1 MGEPWQRFGLQLG
14 CCSVAS
20 SQDWP
25 QRQWIDFRE
34 STALVTSNAG
44 LLILGMLTKF
54 EGTAA
59 STWPLV
65 TTTGFSKHPRHEGSK
80 WGKHRGKN
88 YQFTHGYHLPIMSW
102 SNPVTTYSIHPQ
114 FLHAQLL
121 PGLCPCSAHFLDAA
135 KVRATLRHPS
145 FRGFLHSTFHQLI
158 CVDLS

>member
-65 TTTGFSKHPRHEGSK
+65 TTGFSTPGTRAVNWVNIE
-80 WGKHRGKN
+80 GKN
-88 YQFTHGYHLPIMSW
+88 DQFTRGYHLPTMSW
-102 SNPVTTYSIHPQ
+102 SNPVTTSIHPQ
-114 FLHAQLL
+114 FHAAPTWTSSGLSSL
-121 PGLCPCSAHFLDAA
+121 PG
-135 KVRATLRHPS
+135 
-145 FRGFLHSTFHQLI
+145 RGKSSSDTEASFLHSVSTTL
-158 CVDLS
+158 C

>member
-1 MGEPWQRFGLQLG
+1 MGEPWERFGLQLG

-65 TTTGFSKHPRHEGSK
+65 TTGFSKHPRHEGSK
-80 WGKHRGKN
+80 LGKHRRN
-88 YQFTHGYHLPIMSW
+88 MTNLPVAII
-102 SNPVTTYSIHPQ
+102 YLQ
-114 FLHAQLL
+114 
-121 PGLCPCSAHFLDAA
+121 
-135 KVRATLRHPS
+135 
-145 FRGFLHSTFHQLI
+145 
-158 CVDLS
+158 